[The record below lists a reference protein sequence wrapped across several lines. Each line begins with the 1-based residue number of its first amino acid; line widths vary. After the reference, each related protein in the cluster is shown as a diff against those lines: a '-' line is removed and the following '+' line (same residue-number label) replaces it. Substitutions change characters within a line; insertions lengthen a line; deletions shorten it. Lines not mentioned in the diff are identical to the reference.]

1 MNKDEEIKRPF
12 KQFHTL
18 DENDADF
25 RKNKEEYYKRVVKHN
40 PKYNQDADINSNVG
54 NDNPTLDNISETE

>member
-18 DENDADF
+18 DENDADL
-25 RKNKEEYYKRVVKHN
+25 RKNKEEYYKRLVKHN
-40 PKYNQDADINSNVG
+40 PKYNQDADINSDADIG
-54 NDNPTLDNISETE
+54 SPTLDDVSKTE